1 MATAWFICPYK
12 RKLNYPSPLRY
23 CAMDD
28 FTPQI
33 HGEGGRWSETE
44 VLGGYAIVK
53 ARASDAL
60 LTTIAGTAGFQR
72 LPVALLTEPLSSL
85 TGAQRTAIRNR
96 ILAMGYTDAEITTAL
111 GANIGQRTL
120 GQVLRFAASRRLKP
134 RYDAIQDVIVCDGPV
149 QSCRLIDDVDREVV

>member
-1 MATAWFICPYK
+1 MPIAWFICSYK

-33 HGEGGRWSETE
+33 HGEGGQWSETE
-44 VLGGYAIVK
+44 VLGSYAIVK
-53 ARASDAL
+53 VRASDATL
-60 LTTIAGTAGFQR
+60 ATIAGTAGFQR
-72 LPVALLTEPLSSL
+72 LPIALLTEPLSSL

-96 ILAMGYTDAEITTAL
+96 ILAMGYTDAEIITAL

-120 GQVLRFAASRRLKP
+120 GQVLRFAASQRLQP
-134 RYDAIQDVIVCDGPV
+134 RYDAVQDLIICDGPV
-149 QSCRLIDDVDREVV
+149 QSCKPIDDVDKEVV